1 MSLHQKVLKKKLLGR
16 KALEQCA
23 WDRTPPED
31 RRDVRPRWRREP
43 EQLVGN
49 NREIRVF
56 DPTGFTETTMSPL
69 VPLWALQRRE
79 LQQRCRLGREPRL
92 RDGVLRIRPD
102 YVSNIDKD
110 LTGAQVR
117 KRR

>member
-1 MSLHQKVLKKKLLGR
+1 MSLRQKVLKKKLLGR

-31 RRDVRPRWRREP
+31 RSDVRPRWRGEP
-43 EQLVGN
+43 DRLIGGD
-49 NREIRVF
+49 REIRVF
-56 DPTGFTETTMSPL
+56 DPSGSTEATLSPL
-69 VPLWALQRRE
+69 WPLWALQRRE

-110 LTGAQVR
+110 LTGVR
-117 KRR
+117 GHKRR